1 MFIGAVSYINL
12 KKVVVLF
19 CNSGKII
26 KSFITIEREY
36 KEELGV
42 PSCGVSYYYYLA
54 TKSHWWELCV
64 LCPQEPAWKKCLKII
79 SWINKCKKGIGMKC
93 KFALESYTG
102 HHFDKTSD
110 VLSIVGL
117 ETFKNG
123 VVGDIVACMLSHFSS
138 FQLFAT
144 HRAPLSIGFS
154 KQEYWSGLS
163 YPPPGYL
170 PDEGIEPKSPKVSCI
185 DRWVLYY

>member
-1 MFIGAVSYINL
+1 MIFGQTHYSTTWFLIWMMRKGKE
-12 KKVVVLF
+12 KKMATMMKRKKDW
-19 CNSGKII
+19 KI
-26 KSFITIEREY
+26 
-36 KEELGV
+36 LM
-42 PSCGVSYYYYLA
+42 
-54 TKSHWWELCV
+54 
-64 LCPQEPAWKKCLKII
+64 
-79 SWINKCKKGIGMKC
+79 KKGIGMKC

-154 KQEYWSGLS
+154 KQEYWSGLPCLS
-163 YPPPGYL
+163 PGDL
-170 PDEGIEPKSPKVSCI
+170 PDPGVEPGSPALQADSLPFEPRGKTLVFIFISI
-185 DRWVLYY
+185 FSLFQIYF

>member
-1 MFIGAVSYINL
+1 
-12 KKVVVLF
+12 
-19 CNSGKII
+19 
-26 KSFITIEREY
+26 
-36 KEELGV
+36 
-42 PSCGVSYYYYLA
+42 
-54 TKSHWWELCV
+54 
-64 LCPQEPAWKKCLKII
+64 
-79 SWINKCKKGIGMKC
+79 MKC

-102 HHFDKTSD
+102 HHFDNTSD

-154 KQEYWSGLS
+154 KQEYWSGLPCLS
-163 YPPPGYL
+163 PGDL
-170 PDEGIEPKSPKVSCI
+170 PDPGIEPASLMSSSSAGRFFTI
-185 DRWVLYY
+185 GATWEAMEVLRLLTSLFGASNRMIHDE